1 MEKGSFALKRDPT
14 SLEYLTVRNHVM
26 SGLKATAER
35 TGRATLTLETE
46 PVEVGYDDEPPLL
59 VSTRLYRGWRI
70 SFKRAEDNL
79 VRRRRRVLAG
89 H

>member
-1 MEKGSFALKRDPT
+1 
-14 SLEYLTVRNHVM
+14 M

-35 TGRATLTLETE
+35 TGRATLSLENE
-46 PVEVGYDDEPPLL
+46 PVEAGYDDEPPLL